1 MSDSL
6 LMALVI
12 AALLIIL
19 VLSGV
24 AAYYLLKLK
33 QKNIEAAKQA
43 EAAKKAWREKKEE
56 LAKDIR
62 FIAHSLVQ
70 GQCEITE
77 GCLRIK
83 VLMDHLD
90 IDLQHKTEF
99 QAIQTVYSL
108 TSQMP
113 THQAYKDLKRKEQF
127 KLDNERY
134 KIEDEHRED
143 VLAEAKTI
151 MGYRFDIL
159 NLH

>member
-1 MSDSL
+1 
-6 LMALVI
+6 MALAV
-12 AALLIIL
+12 AAVLIIL
-19 VLSGV
+19 ALTGV
-24 AAYYLLKLK
+24 AAFYLWKLK
-33 QKNIEAAKQA
+33 QKNTEIAQQQES
-43 EAAKKAWREKKEE
+43 AKKAWREKKEE

-70 GQCEITE
+70 EQCEITE

-90 IDLQHKTEF
+90 GDLQHKTEF
-99 QAIQTVYSL
+99 QTIQTVYSL

-113 THQAYKDLKRKEQF
+113 THQAYKDLNRKEQF
-127 KLDNERY
+127 KLDNKRY

-151 MGYRFDIL
+151 MNYRFDIL